1 MLYFIANH
9 SKSDIVSKSG
19 PPFSGSSAAVLK
31 RLELF
36 ETLGDL
42 SGLDSLS
49 FAELPIA
56 GPGGNSGVMLSVA
69 ADGFKPMVARFNP
82 ERQAWK
88 QVSSAVW
95 IGTESNPE
103 SGEEVIPEP
112 EWLARSKS
120 PVQSYENVML
130 ANGTIWEVPVI
141 REPLINGEMAIPE
154 FHTCKLP
161 SSFARDVAGQWR
173 SQVLPKY
180 SKLWAESQALFEKLI
195 EGESVFYSEA
205 FTFAADVLAL
215 RYRFN
220 LLIHSRWPDQF
231 LTTEN
236 VFSVVRAAVGWNILT
251 RFVEDQK
258 KSQLTVT

>member
-9 SKSDIVSKSG
+9 SKSDIVSKAG

-36 ETLGDL
+36 ETLCDVP
-42 SGLDSLS
+42 GLDSLS
-49 FAELPIA
+49 FAELPMT
-56 GPGGNSGVMLSVA
+56 GPGGCPGIMLSVA

-95 IGTESNPE
+95 IGTESDPE
-103 SGEEVIPEP
+103 SGEEIIPEP
-112 EWLARSKS
+112 EWLARAKC
-120 PVQSYENVML
+120 PVESYENVML
-130 ANGTIWEVPVI
+130 ANGTVWEIPVI
-141 REPLINGEMAIPE
+141 REPLLNGEMIPPE
-154 FHTCKLP
+154 FHQCKLP
-161 SSFARDVAGQWR
+161 SSFARDIAGQWR
-173 SQVLPKY
+173 SQVLLKY
-180 SKLWAESQALFEKLI
+180 SQLWARSQSLFEKLI
-195 EGESVFYSEA
+195 EEEPVFYSEA
-205 FTFAADVLAL
+205 MTFAADVMAL

-220 LLIHSRWPDQF
+220 LLVHSRWPDQF

-236 VFSVVRAAVGWNILT
+236 VFSVVRAAIGWNILT
-251 RFVEDQK
+251 RFIEDQK

>member
-36 ETLGDL
+36 ETLCDVP
-42 SGLDSLS
+42 GLDALS
-49 FAELPIA
+49 FAELPMT

-69 ADGFKPMVARFNP
+69 ADGFKPMVARFDP
-82 ERQAWK
+82 ERQAWRH
-88 QVSSAVW
+88 VSSAVW

-112 EWLARSKS
+112 EWLARAKC
-120 PVQSYENVML
+120 PVESYENVIL

-141 REPLINGEMAIPE
+141 REPLLNGEMALSD
-154 FHTCKLP
+154 FHGCKLP
-161 SSFARDVAGQWR
+161 SSFARDVDGQWR

-180 SKLWAESQALFEKLI
+180 SKLWAQSQALFEKLI
-195 EGESVFYSEA
+195 EGESIFYSEA
-205 FTFAADVLAL
+205 FTFAADVMAL

-220 LLIHSRWPDQF
+220 LLVHSRWPDQF

-258 KSQLTVT
+258 KSQLNVT